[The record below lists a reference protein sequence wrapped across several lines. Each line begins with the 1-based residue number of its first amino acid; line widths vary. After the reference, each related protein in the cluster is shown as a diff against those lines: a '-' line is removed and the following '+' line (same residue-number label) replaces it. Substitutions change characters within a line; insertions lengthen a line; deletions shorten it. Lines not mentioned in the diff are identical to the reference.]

1 MSNTDKAAREDA
13 AAIGDASAGADEE
26 RLAHLERT
34 LRLRY
39 LGLGFIWAWIYGSFE
54 TSAVYPDRAGIGIN
68 ADASWIVSAAAVAL
82 SLFAIGAALGRRVA
96 APAWLAPAAAIGS
109 AAGTLLSALFPTSF
123 FLGVLTS
130 GLLTGIGTATL
141 TVLWGQALT
150 RLGRETAELAV
161 PASSVVMLA
170 GSLVFPYLPPTVG
183 MLAAASLLLASGAA
197 LMLTTRD
204 LAAREAAAPDA
215 PPFAA
220 HRDDPTAPVSGTGR
234 PSGTIARIAALL
246 FLAYGALCCAEA
258 LQGPD
263 AGAFIAFGID
273 WPVIIGSCGG
283 IVLMVAFLLY
293 SARPSFD
300 ALFRLMVPL
309 VTAGVALLPW
319 ADLWAVFAASVCLSV
334 ANTVLT
340 IAAMLAVV
348 TAAQSGRVNPALGTG
363 ITQGALQAGVLA
375 GNAFSVVVPALAG
388 SSATGLFAI
397 SLGLLA
403 FLSLSWLAYPADRE
417 CPRGTRDNDMGGTSP
432 LRGGI
437 SDGSLSLHGEA
448 SSGYRTTRAVP
459 ANPVASGGNTAT
471 VEGFP
476 HLEAA
481 GPSAAALDERCR
493 ALTEIHGL
501 SAREAE
507 ILGYLARGRSQPYIR
522 DELVLSKN
530 TVATHVKHIYQKLN
544 VHSRQELLDLFE

>member
-1 MSNTDKAAREDA
+1 MST
-13 AAIGDASAGADEE
+13 IDEE
-26 RLAHLERT
+26 TTASRPKRAAVRNEQRLARLEST

-54 TSAVYPDRAGIGIN
+54 TSAVYPERAGSGIN
-68 ADASWIVSAAAVAL
+68 ADASWIVSAAAVTL
-82 SLFAIGAALGRRVA
+82 TLFAIGTILGRRPRP
-96 APAWLAPAAAIGS
+96 APAWLVPAATAGG
-109 AAGTLLSALFPTSF
+109 AAGTVLSALSPSSF
-123 FLGVLTS
+123 VLGVLAS

-150 RLGRETAELAV
+150 RLGRETAELAI
-161 PASSVVMLA
+161 PASSVIMLA

-183 MLAAASLLLASGAA
+183 MLAAASLLIASGAA

-204 LAAREAAAPDA
+204 LARRDVTPDRPSSADALVALSAPS
-215 PPFAA
+215 
-220 HRDDPTAPVSGTGR
+220 TTLGR
-234 PSGTIARIAALL
+234 PPATVVRIAVLL
-246 FLAYGALCCAEA
+246 FLVYGILCCAEA

-263 AGAFIAFGID
+263 EGAFVAFGID

-283 IVLMVAFLLY
+283 IVLMAAFLLF

-309 VTAGVALLPW
+309 VTAGAALVPW
-319 ADLWAVFAASVCLSV
+319 ADLWAVFAASVCFSV
-334 ANTVLT
+334 ANTMLT
-340 IAAMLAVV
+340 IAATLSIV
-348 TAAQSGRVNPALGTG
+348 TAAQSRLINPALGIG
-363 ITQGALQAGVLA
+363 ITQGALQLGVLA
-375 GNAFSVVVPALAG
+375 GNAAG
-388 SSATGLFAI
+388 LGVASLTDSSPTGLFAV

-403 FLSLSWLAYPADRE
+403 FLSLSWLAYPVDRE
-417 CPRGTRDNDMGGTSP
+417 HRRRLPSRDN
-432 LRGGI
+432 
-437 SDGSLSLHGEA
+437 A
-448 SSGYRTTRAVP
+448 AVGAP
-459 ANPVASGGNTAT
+459 A
-471 VEGFP
+471 P
-476 HLEAA
+476 HLRMAA
-481 GPSAAALDERCR
+481 VEIPTTTTAGCEPYAVRTAPARSAAPVEIAGPSPAAETANPSAAALDERCR
-493 ALTEIHGL
+493 ILTEVHGL

>member
-1 MSNTDKAAREDA
+1 MSNTDKAAHEDA
-13 AAIGDASAGADEE
+13 AAIGDASTGAGEE

-82 SLFAIGAALGRRVA
+82 SLFVVGAILGRRAA

-123 FLGVLTS
+123 PLGVLAS

-150 RLGRETAELAV
+150 RLGRETAELAI

-397 SLGLLA
+397 SLGLLV
-403 FLSLSWLAYPADRE
+403 FLSLSWLAYPTDRE
-417 CPRGTRDNDMGGTSP
+417 RRKSARADGAVGAPPLRIGISGRNLSPDAEGGNEPRGGSAAAAEFAAGSDAARTS
-432 LRGGI
+432 L
-437 SDGSLSLHGEA
+437 L
-448 SSGYRTTRAVP
+448 V
-459 ANPVASGGNTAT
+459 
-471 VEGFP
+471 
-476 HLEAA
+476 EAA
-481 GPSAAALDERCR
+481 GPSTAIDERCH
-493 ALTEIHGL
+493 ALAEACGL

>member
-1 MSNTDKAAREDA
+1 MSNTDKVAREGA
-13 AAIGDASAGADEE
+13 TAIGGASAGTGEE
-26 RLAHLERT
+26 RLARLEHT

-39 LGLGFIWAWIYGSFE
+39 LGIGFIWAWIYGSFE

-82 SLFAIGAALGRRVA
+82 SLFVVGVMLGRRAA
-96 APAWLAPAAAIGS
+96 APSWLAPAAAIGS
-109 AAGTLLSALFPTSF
+109 AAGTLLSALFPASF
-123 FLGVLTS
+123 LLGVLAS

-150 RLGRETAELAV
+150 QLGRETAELAI
-161 PASSVVMLA
+161 PASSVIMLA

-204 LAAREAAAPDA
+204 LAAREASATGMA
-215 PPFAA
+215 PFAA
-220 HRDDPTAPVSGTGR
+220 HRDSPAAPVAGTGH
-234 PSGTIARIAALL
+234 PSGPIVRIAVLL

-283 IVLMVAFLLY
+283 IVLMVAFLLF

-348 TAAQSGRVNPALGTG
+348 TAAQSGRINPALGTG
-363 ITQGALQAGVLA
+363 LTQGALQAGVLV
-375 GNAFSVVVPALAG
+375 GNAFSVAVPALTG
-388 SSATGLFAI
+388 SSTTGLFAI

-403 FLSLSWLAYPADRE
+403 FLSLSWLSYPTDRE
-417 CPRGTRDNDMGGTSP
+417 RRKSARADSAGGTSP
-432 LRGGI
+432 LRARI
-437 SDGSLSLHGEA
+437 SDESISLHAEAGSGPHGEDA
-448 SSGYRTTRAVP
+448 TT
-459 ANPVASGGNTAT
+459 ANQASGSDAAGTSL
-471 VEGFP
+471 P
-476 HLEAA
+476 PEAA
-481 GPSAAALDERCR
+481 GSSAAALDERCR
-493 ALTEIHGL
+493 TLTEAHGL